1 MSEPGDVPTALDQ
14 PLLIP
19 PVPSA
24 GALLRQARLAEGL
37 HIAALAVTLKV
48 PVKKIE
54 ALEAD
59 RLDELPDMVFVRA
72 LAASICRTLK
82 VAPDP
87 VLERLPPS
95 NLPSLGADATSLN
108 ASYRDRGDRAGLAIW
123 ERLSRPYG
131 LAILALILG
140 LAAMVFLPLRP
151 QTDSPVSQSPQAD
164 TAAPAAAT
172 TSVPVVPVTA
182 TPVPDA
188 AVTTAVPALTVAS
201 APSDLGAK
209 AVVAGSGTRT
219 GILVLQAR
227 GASWVE
233 VTDAKGV
240 VHVRKI
246 MNQGDVQGISG
257 PLPLAVVLGRA
268 DAVDVLVRGTP
279 LDIQAATKDKVAR
292 FEVK

>member
-1 MSEPGDVPTALDQ
+1 MSEPGDLPTALDQ
-14 PLLIP
+14 PLLISP
-19 PVPSA
+19 APSA
-24 GALLRQARLAEGL
+24 GALLRQARMAEGL
-37 HIAALAVTLKV
+37 HIAALAVALKV

-72 LAASICRTLK
+72 LASSICRTLR
-82 VAPDP
+82 VSPGP

-95 NLPSLGADATSLN
+95 NLPTLGADATSLN
-108 ASYRDRGDRAGLAIW
+108 ASYRDRGDRSGLALW

-140 LAAMVFLPLRP
+140 LAAMVVLPLRP
-151 QTDSPVSQSPQAD
+151 HADPPVSQSPQAD
-164 TAAPAAAT
+164 AAAPAVAG
-172 TSVPVVPVTA
+172 TSVPIVPLTA
-182 TPVPDA
+182 TPAPDA
-188 AVTTAVPALTVAS
+188 AVVTAVPTLVPAS
-201 APSDLGAK
+201 APSELAAK
-209 AVVAGSGTRT
+209 TVVAGSDART
-219 GILVLQAR
+219 GVLVLQAR
-227 GASWVE
+227 GTSWVE

-240 VHVRKI
+240 VQVRKI

-268 DAVDVLVRGTP
+268 AVVDVLVRGTP